1 MSLTVTSWG
10 TWLGHS
16 WLWQASVT
24 MSMGIPNPLLCT
36 SLLSAIIWPFPQEG
50 CIGPRYTATP
60 HRYSIISVSTLWICV
75 GSNCICKYKISAI
88 RYPPFSMSGYGH
100 WLNIEEGRSLI
111 QEVDPILPG
120 LRNRMLSYKYKY
132 KCKCKCKNKQINH
145 QTNKQQT
152 NKLDAKRQQDAHVC
166 WFVNSSSW
174 VCSWYCVISSICLLL
189 NLKQEVLMTPAIA
202 AIWC

>member
-1 MSLTVTSWG
+1 MHLPVVCNYLAISARRLYRAPIYSNTAPLFNNFSFHFVT
-10 TWLGHS
+10 
-16 WLWQASVT
+16 
-24 MSMGIPNPLLCT
+24 
-36 SLLSAIIWPFPQEG
+36 
-50 CIGPRYTATP
+50 
-60 HRYSIISVSTLWICV
+60 CV

-88 RYPPFSMSGYGH
+88 RYPPFSKSGYGH

-132 KCKCKCKNKQINH
+132 KYKYKCKYKNKQINH

-189 NLKQEVLMTPAIA
+189 NLQQEVLMTPAIA